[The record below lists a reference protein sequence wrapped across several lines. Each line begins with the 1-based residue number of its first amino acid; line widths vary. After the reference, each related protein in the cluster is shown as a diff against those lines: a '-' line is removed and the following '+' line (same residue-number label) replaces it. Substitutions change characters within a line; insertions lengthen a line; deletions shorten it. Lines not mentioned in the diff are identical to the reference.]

1 MNVVNLIG
9 RLTKDPEVNEYGKG
23 KNKTIVATFTLAVD
37 GYGDKTNFIR
47 CKAFNTKADFCE
59 NYLFKGVK
67 IGITGEIA
75 TDSYEDKNGNTVY
88 TTEVVCNDF
97 TFCEKKDK

>member
-1 MNVVNLIG
+1 MNTVNLIG

-67 IGITGEIA
+67 IGITGEIQ
-75 TDSYEDKNGNTVY
+75 TDSYENKNGDTVY
-88 TTEVVCNDF
+88 TTDIICNNF
-97 TFCEKKDK
+97 TFCEKKDR